1 MSSVNVQTTTVAP
14 ESGNLARWAVAGLL
28 VLAIIA
34 PFGLYPIFLM
44 KALCFALFAAAFNL
58 LLGYGGLLS
67 FGHAAFFGGSAY
79 IAAHTV
85 KVFGWPPEVGLIA
98 GTAFSA
104 VLGACFGWLAIRR
117 QGIYFAMV
125 TLALAQMLY
134 FVALE
139 AKFTHGED
147 GIQAVPRGKFLGLL
161 DLGDTYNMYYFVLAI
176 FVLVF
181 WLIYRTIHSPFGQVL
196 KAIRENEPRAISLG
210 YRVDHYKL
218 LAFTLSAALAGL
230 AGSTKALVFQLAS
243 LTDVDWRMSGQ
254 VVLMTLVGG
263 VGTVFGPV
271 VGAFILVTMENY
283 LAQFGSWVTVIQG
296 VIFVV
301 CVLTFR
307 KGVVGEIGELV
318 RRARGG
324 RPSGGGGGHH

>member
-1 MSSVNVQTTTVAP
+1 MSSVDIRSVAVAP
-14 ESGNLARWAVAGLL
+14 EKRNLARLGVAALL
-28 VLAIIA
+28 VLAIVA

-44 KALCFALFAAAFNL
+44 KALCFALFASAFNL

-67 FGHAAFFGGSAY
+67 FGHAAFFGGAAY
-79 IAAHTV
+79 VAAHVV
-85 KVFGWPPEVGLIA
+85 KVLGWPPELGLLA
-98 GTAFSA
+98 GTAVAA
-104 VLGACFGWLAIRR
+104 VLGLGFGWLAIRR

-161 DLGDTYNMYYFVLAI
+161 DLSDTYTMYYFVLVI
-176 FVLVF
+176 FILAF

-263 VGTVFGPV
+263 VGTVFGPL

-296 VIFVV
+296 LIFVV

-307 KGVVGEIGELV
+307 KGVVGEIAELIRCLRGE
-318 RRARGG
+318 RQ
-324 RPSGGGGGHH
+324 SGSGGGHH